1 MLPAEGTEGEVSIK
15 QARGMQ
21 APQQRPPRV
30 SPPLARGARVT
41 VEDLRSDRG
50 LPTEVRFDGEAVASL
65 LSRQRIAVAM
75 QMLRPG
81 QSVVLNEEELADGP
95 EGCKWSLSCSPR
107 DELSV
112 SCTRALGDA
121 APIHGVSA
129 AFHGCGMTV
138 RCGIQGL
145 HPDTL
150 KALEYMN
157 AQVLPRAEACRRAVE
172 LMKTRALPPR
182 GAEKKKRLS
191 AGWSE
196 VDGAGVPSIFTANN
210 RGVISRTA
218 DLVNANAPRGC
229 DATYTSIRRRLYL
242 ASLLCATAPQTEQ
255 PFLIVDTASKAIP
268 MPPDVAEALYKTP
281 VLRTH
286 VSVLVKGPAGPQR
299 VNCYTRQI
307 RSSSAGGEH
316 LRALLGTLGIDVVGD
331 VLLITGPRSNSFG
344 AVFRSTKCVKV
355 MKAED
360 EIVIGEFYHVHDDPS
375 QSIVLQ

>member
-21 APQQRPPRV
+21 APQRRPPRV

-75 QMLRPG
+75 QMLGPG

-112 SCTRALGDA
+112 SCTRARGDA

-138 RCGIQGL
+138 RVWNTVNCNGL

-307 RSSSAGGEH
+307 RNSSAGGEH

-344 AVFRSTKCVKV
+344 AVFRSTKCIKV

-360 EIVIGEFYHVHDDPS
+360 EIVSGAFYHLHDDPS
-375 QSIVLQ
+375 HQ

>member
-1 MLPAEGTEGEVSIK
+1 M
-15 QARGMQ
+15 
-21 APQQRPPRV
+21 
-30 SPPLARGARVT
+30 T

-50 LPTEVRFDGEAVASL
+50 LPTEVLFDGEAVASL
-65 LSRQRIAVAM
+65 LSRQRIAVVM
-75 QMLRPG
+75 QMLGQGRSIVLLLFLQKQNLI
-81 QSVVLNEEELADGP
+81 QSVVLNEDEPADGP
-95 EGCKWSLSCSPR
+95 ERCKWSLCCSPG
-107 DELSV
+107 DDLSV

-129 AFHGCGMTV
+129 ALHGCGMTV
-138 RCGIQGL
+138 NCNGL

-172 LMKTRALPPR
+172 LMKKRALPLR
-182 GAEKKKRLS
+182 GAEKKKRMS
-191 AGWSE
+191 GGWSE
-196 VDGAGVPSIFTANN
+196 VRGGVPSIFTANN

-229 DATYTSIRRRLYL
+229 HATYTSIRRCLYL

-255 PFLIVDTASKAIP
+255 PFLIVNTVSKAIP

-281 VLRTH
+281 VLGTH

-299 VNCYTRQI
+299 VNCYRRQI
-307 RSSSAGGEH
+307 RNGSAGGEH
-316 LRALLGTLGIDVVGD
+316 LKALLGTLGIDVIGD
-331 VLLITGPRSNSFG
+331 VLLLTGPRSNSFG
-344 AVFRSTKCVKV
+344 AVFRSTKCIKV

-360 EIVIGEFYHVHDDPS
+360 EIVSGAFYHVH
-375 QSIVLQ
+375 Q